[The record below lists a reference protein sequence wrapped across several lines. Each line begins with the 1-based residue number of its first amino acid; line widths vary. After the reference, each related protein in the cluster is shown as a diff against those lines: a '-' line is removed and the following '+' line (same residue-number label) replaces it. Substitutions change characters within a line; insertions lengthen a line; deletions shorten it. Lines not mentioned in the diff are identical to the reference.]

1 MQPQA
6 NRDAVVIEIEIDAP
20 PERVFRALSD
30 PRELAL
36 WWNEE
41 GIAAKAWEFE
51 ARAGGHWKTGGSS
64 VEHGSWDTW
73 GEIIEFDPPRVL
85 AMTWHERLDKPR
97 PFGETVV
104 RYELEPTATG
114 TRLRLTHSGFAPYQE
129 AFNDY
134 SKGWHPVVG
143 LLRDYMVSA

>member
-6 NRDAVVIEIEIDAP
+6 NCDAVALEIEISAP

-30 PRELAL
+30 PRELAV

-41 GIAAKAWEFE
+41 GLAEGSRWEFD
-51 ARAGGHWKTGGSS
+51 ARVGGRWKTSGTQKGMGDW
-64 VEHGSWDTW
+64 ETW

-97 PFGETVV
+97 PFGKTIV
-104 RYELEPTATG
+104 RYELEPTASG
-114 TRLRLTHSGFAPYQE
+114 TRVRLTHSGFAAYRE
-129 AFNDY
+129 AYEDY
-134 SKGWHPVVG
+134 SKGWRPVLG
-143 LLRDYMVSA
+143 LLQRYFG